1 MPCDSF
7 LFIRLTIFC
16 GRYATM
22 SFMQAADAA
31 KTRKSPMGICT
42 RTASIGYVRTHPHFC
57 NLSFR
62 INRQKFACKGITP
75 PNPLFRKI
83 ARYGTV
89 KNREENLWQT
99 EIVNIKSRSI

>member
-57 NLSFR
+57 NLSFW
-62 INRQKFACKGITP
+62 INRQKFACKGILPLTP
-75 PNPLFRKI
+75 FEKTI
-83 ARYGTV
+83 ARYG
-89 KNREENLWQT
+89 
-99 EIVNIKSRSI
+99 ISKS